1 VTESTDADDADL
13 LSVVGSEMRD
23 ALDGIELPA
32 YLVDISGIVSWVNV
46 AANALLGDRIGQPY
60 LSFIPSDLH
69 TRVRTNFARKV
80 YGGTPTVYEIAVL
93 DAAGARRS
101 FRVRSAPLRHQGRII
116 GVFGLAIPMPD
127 SHVGDDDPL
136 ALTPRQMEVL
146 RLLADASTTAEI
158 ARLLGVSVETAR
170 NHIRA
175 LLRRLGAHTRLEAVI
190 EARRRG
196 LVGEDGR

>member
-1 VTESTDADDADL
+1 
-13 LSVVGSEMRD
+13 
-23 ALDGIELPA
+23 
-32 YLVDISGIVSWVNV
+32 VNA

-60 LSFIPSDLH
+60 LSFIPADLH
-69 TRVRTNFARKV
+69 ARVRTNFARKV

-101 FRVRSAPLRHQGRII
+101 FRVRSAPLRHRGRII

-127 SHVGDDDPL
+127 SLVVDDDPL

-146 RLLADASTTAEI
+146 RLLADASTTEEI

>member
-1 VTESTDADDADL
+1 VTESTQADDADL
-13 LSVVGSEMRD
+13 LSIVGFEIRE

-32 YLVDISGIVSWVNV
+32 YLVDVAGIVSWVNV
-46 AANALLGDRIGQPY
+46 AANAVLGDRVGQPY
-60 LSFIPSDLH
+60 LNFIPSDLH
-69 TRVRTNFARKV
+69 ARVRTNFARKV
-80 YGGTPTVYEIAVL
+80 YGGTPTVFEIAVL

-101 FRVRSAPLRHQGRII
+101 FRVRSAPLRRDGRII
-116 GVFGLAIPMPD
+116 GIFGLATPMSG
-127 SHVGDDDPL
+127 SHVVDDEPL

-146 RLLADASTTAEI
+146 RLLADASTTEEI